1 MRELFGRQLFRRKLL
16 SLGLLSL
23 LLVMLWAVIQ
33 PQRDQLATATSS
45 SQPDSS
51 QQMIHSHLGDRPIA
65 SGAIALAPAVPVTA
79 EPVTYATVDGKPITG
94 YLARPANSTAP
105 LPGIIVIHEWWGLN
119 ENIQQMTERLA
130 GEGYTA
136 LAVDLYAG
144 SVAQTPEQAR
154 ALTQA
159 AAQTPQLLE
168 DNLKQAYQYLETEQ
182 NSPKIASLGWCFGG
196 SWSLNT
202 ALLFPTELDAAVIY
216 YGSQLVTERDRL
228 TPLQMPILGIFGA
241 LDQNPSVETVRSFE
255 AALNELGKSA
265 EIYVYD
271 GANHAFANPSGTRY
285 NAQAAEDAWGKT
297 TAFLSQHLND

>member
-1 MRELFGRQLFRRKLL
+1 MRELFGRKVSRRKLL

-23 LLVMLWAVIQ
+23 LLVMLWAAIQ
-33 PQRDQLATATSS
+33 PQRDQLATATSP
-45 SQPDSS
+45 SQPDYS
-51 QQMIHSHLGDRPIA
+51 QQMMASHVGDRPVA
-65 SGAIALAPAVPVTA
+65 SGAIAMAPTVPVTA
-79 EPVTYATVDGKPITG
+79 ERVTYATVDGKPITG
-94 YLARPANSTAP
+94 YLARLANSTAP

-130 GEGYTA
+130 GEGYAA

-159 AAQTPQLLE
+159 AGQTPQLLE

-216 YGSQLVTERDRL
+216 YGSQLVSDRDRL

-255 AALNELGKSA
+255 AALNELGKSV
-265 EIYVYD
+265 EIHIYD

-285 NAQAAEDAWGKT
+285 NAQAAEDAWEKT
-297 TAFLSQHLND
+297 TAFLTQHLKS